1 MVMDFGHHN
10 MISPQGLF
18 WFPCG
23 AGCSCVMIKIK
34 KGQLLGKKKGFT
46 LGSIPSSLSSKPCP
60 KYVRIVFY
68 RYVSVCVFFSSFLTL
83 AGTYTLTLTLQ
94 RPRDGSLVVFSWTQ
108 NPCCSY
114 GRSILA
120 IIKTECA
127 WMVDLHVPPF
137 LCTKDENLLDL
148 RWVHSMVNK
157 LPVVEG
163 VPTTMM
169 WILSCKSSSS
179 SSKPWV
185 GYMNSVFHSDPK
197 YELLKRLECV
207 L

>member
-1 MVMDFGHHN
+1 MTVECSLYFYTRICSFHPNCSIGNNQIKWTVKIVKKKKKKSLVQIKQNIIPYVAKMVMDFGHHN

-94 RPRDGSLVVFSWTQ
+94 RPRDGSLVVFS
-108 NPCCSY
+108 
-114 GRSILA
+114 
-120 IIKTECA
+120 
-127 WMVDLHVPPF
+127 
-137 LCTKDENLLDL
+137 
-148 RWVHSMVNK
+148 
-157 LPVVEG
+157 
-163 VPTTMM
+163 
-169 WILSCKSSSS
+169 
-179 SSKPWV
+179 
-185 GYMNSVFHSDPK
+185 
-197 YELLKRLECV
+197 
-207 L
+207 

>member
-1 MVMDFGHHN
+1 

-60 KYVRIVFY
+60 KYVLIMFY
-68 RYVSVCVFFSSFLTL
+68 RYVIVSVFYPSFSLWL
-83 AGTYTLTLTLQ
+83 AHSHSHAPKVPIQ
-94 RPRDGSLVVFSWTQ
+94 RPRDGSLVVFGWTQ

-120 IIKTECA
+120 NQNRMCMNGQLTCA
-127 WMVDLHVPPF
+127 ALSLHKGWKPVRFEVGPF
-137 LCTKDENLLDL
+137 
-148 RWVHSMVNK
+148 H
-157 LPVVEG
+157 G
-163 VPTTMM
+163 
-169 WILSCKSSSS
+169 
-179 SSKPWV
+179 
-185 GYMNSVFHSDPK
+185 
-197 YELLKRLECV
+197 
-207 L
+207 